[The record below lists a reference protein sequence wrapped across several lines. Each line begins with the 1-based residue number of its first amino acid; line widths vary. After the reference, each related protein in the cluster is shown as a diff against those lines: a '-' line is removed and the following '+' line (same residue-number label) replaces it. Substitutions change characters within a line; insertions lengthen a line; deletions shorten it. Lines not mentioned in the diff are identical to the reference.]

1 MFVWDEVKRAKVLK
15 EHRVDLA
22 LLIDAF
28 DDDFGVYFEDVEHS
42 TATEIRFNLIA
53 ITAKY
58 GLVYLTF
65 THEGDDIRLITAWK
79 AEKWA
84 VREYERYKR

>member
-1 MFVWDEVKRAKVLK
+1 MYLWDEPKRLKVLK
-15 EHRVDLA
+15 EHRVDLC

-53 ITAKY
+53 ISAKY
-58 GLVYLTF
+58 GLVYITF
-65 THEGDDIRLITAWK
+65 THEGDHIRLITAWK

>member
-1 MFVWDEVKRAKVLK
+1 MFVWDEIKRAKVLK

-42 TATEIRFNLIA
+42 TATEIRSI
-53 ITAKY
+53 
-58 GLVYLTF
+58 
-65 THEGDDIRLITAWK
+65 
-79 AEKWA
+79 
-84 VREYERYKR
+84 